1 MKTIAAVVHE
11 AGAPFLLEEVEL
23 DELRPDEVLVRMVAT
38 GLCHTDL
45 SVRAGYI
52 PFPLPGVLG
61 HEGAG
66 IVEEVGSAVKRVVP
80 GDHVLASFTSCGGC
94 PNCTGGHPA
103 YCHSFLPMNLIGGQR
118 ADGSHTISQNGAPLN
133 AHFFGQSSLSRHSI
147 VDERSLVKVDPGAPL
162 DILAPLGCGV
172 QTGAGAVLNIL
183 KPEPGSTVVVFG
195 AGGVGL
201 SAVMAAALTGSVRIV
216 SVDLVASRLALA
228 KEMGATDTIDAT
240 TTDPVEAIMAMTN
253 GIGVPYT
260 IETAGVVK
268 VLSQAIQVLAPMGTC
283 AGVGAPPAG
292 SVVEIGPQFMLD
304 GRRYIG
310 TTEGDSN
317 PGFITTLARLYEQG
331 KLPLHKM
338 IKHYAFEDIEVA
350 AADAHAGVTIKPVL
364 RFD

>member
-11 AGAPFLLEEVEL
+11 AGAPFSLEEVEL

-66 IVEEVGSAVKRVVP
+66 IVEAVGAAVKRVVP
-80 GDHVLASFTSCGGC
+80 GDHVLASFTSCGNC

-103 YCHSFLPMNLIGGQR
+103 YCHTFLPMNLIGGQR
-118 ADGSHTISQNGAPLN
+118 TDGSYTISQNGTPLN

-216 SVDLVASRLALA
+216 SVDLVAPRLALA
-228 KEMGATDTIDAT
+228 KEMGATDTIDAS

-253 GIGVPYT
+253 GLGVPYT

-283 AGVGAPPAG
+283 AGIGAPPAG

-317 PGFITTLARLYEQG
+317 PGFITTLATLYEQG
-331 KLPLHKM
+331 RLPLDKM
-338 IKHYAFEDIEVA
+338 IKHYRFEDIEVA